1 MERYDSEKQGNFHAC
16 SWKCNDV
23 SVRLTGAHISPSPPR
38 RRMGAWMRP
47 LPAGAPAPLQLRS
60 LPKPQPRAAAQ
71 TAAAGYSETRQGLEF
86 TQEWLSKGSALAPAT
101 TTLAFC
107 ARNIMNTCDKVFQNM
122 FHRPQMHSLSLSFSY
137 RHILFDVFFHVPM
150 PRAHLLPATRR

>member
-1 MERYDSEKQGNFHAC
+1 MERYDSQKQGNFHAC

-86 TQEWLSKGSALAPAT
+86 TQEWLSKGSAPAPAT

-107 ARNIMNTCDKVFQNM
+107 ARNIMNTYDKVFQNSM
-122 FHRPQMHSLSLSFSY
+122 FLRSPMFSLSLRFSY
-137 RHILFDVFFHVPM
+137 RHILFDVFHVPM